1 MAVLSNLL
9 ISPPRAARAM
19 GVAPRSESG
28 SLPTPPPRA
37 AGAMGVATRS
47 ESGSLPTPRPHARRA
62 LGVAPWVAAF
72 VGIVVGVM
80 LAGPAQGARIKD
92 IADVE
97 GVRANQLSGYGV
109 VVGLEGT
116 GDGQQSLFTVQS
128 ILSMLRRRGVTISID
143 PRQIRVK
150 NAAAVVV
157 TATLPPFARSGN
169 HIDVQLS
176 SIGDAKSLRG
186 GTLILTPL
194 LGPDQQVYA
203 VAQGAVSIG
212 GGFAAQAAGASAT
225 SGHPTVGVVTGGAI
239 VEREVPVALGA
250 DGIVRLSLHDADVT
264 TATRVANVVNASLG
278 DGAAQAIDPATI
290 EIRLLEHERAMV
302 MLPEIENLEVAPDR
316 RAKVIVNERTGT
328 VIMGE
333 GVRIAPVAIAHG
345 SLQITVKTDLGV
357 SQPAPFSNGQTVV
370 VPDSTIN
377 VEEGKAQRLALLR
390 GAINLGQLVGGLNAL
405 GVTPQDLIAVLQ
417 AIKAAGALDAELE
430 LM

>member
-1 MAVLSNLL
+1 
-9 ISPPRAARAM
+9 
-19 GVAPRSESG
+19 
-28 SLPTPPPRA
+28 
-37 AGAMGVATRS
+37 MGVATRS
-47 ESGSLPTPRPHARRA
+47 KSGSL
-62 LGVAPWVAAF
+62 LVAA
-72 VGIVVGVM
+72 VLLAVVV
-80 LAGPAQGARIKD
+80 AVPAEAARIKD

-97 GVRANQLSGYGV
+97 GVRTNQLSGYGV

-128 ILSMLRRRGVTISID
+128 ILSMLRRRGVTISVD

-157 TATLPPFARSGN
+157 TATLPPFAHSGN
-169 HIDVQLS
+169 RIDVQLS

-186 GTLILTPL
+186 GTLVSTPL
-194 LGPDQQVYA
+194 LGADQLVYA
-203 VAQGAVSIG
+203 VAQGAVSLG
-212 GGFAAQAAGASAT
+212 GGFSAQAAGASAT

-239 VEREVPVALGA
+239 VEREVPVTLGA
-250 DGIVRLSLHDADVT
+250 DGIVRLSLHEADVT
-264 TATRVANVVNASLG
+264 TATRVATAVNASLG
-278 DGAAQAIDPATI
+278 DGAAQAVDPATI
-290 EIRLLEHERAMV
+290 EVHLLDHERAMTL
-302 MLPEIENLEVAPDR
+302 LPAIESLEVAPDR

-333 GVRIAPVAIAHG
+333 EVHIAPVAIAHG
-345 SLQITVKTDLGV
+345 SLQIQVKTDLGV

-390 GAINLGQLVGGLNAL
+390 GAVNLGQLVGGLNAL

>member
-1 MAVLSNLL
+1 M
-9 ISPPRAARAM
+9 ISPPLAA
-19 GVAPRSESG
+19 
-28 SLPTPPPRA
+28 L
-37 AGAMGVATRS
+37 AMGVATRS
-47 ESGSLPTPRPHARRA
+47 KSGLLRTTVLLAAA
-62 LGVAPWVAAF
+62 LVA
-72 VGIVVGVM
+72 VV
-80 LAGPAQGARIKD
+80 LAGSAEAARIKD

-97 GVRANQLSGYGV
+97 GVRPNQLSGYGV

-157 TATLPPFARSGN
+157 TATLPPFSRSGN
-169 HIDVQLS
+169 RIDVQLS

-186 GTLILTPL
+186 GMLISTPL
-194 LGPDQQVYA
+194 LGSDQQVYA

-212 GGFAAQAAGASAT
+212 GGFSAQAAGASAT

-239 VEREVPVALGA
+239 VEREVPVTLGA
-250 DGIVRLSLHDADVT
+250 DGIVRLSLHEADVT
-264 TATRVANVVNASLG
+264 TATRVASAVNTSLG
-278 DGAAQAIDPATI
+278 DGTAQAVDPATI
-290 EIRLLEHERAMV
+290 EVHLLEHERAMTL
-302 MLPEIENLEVAPDR
+302 LPEIENLEVAPDR

-333 GVRIAPVAIAHG
+333 EVRIAPVAIAHG
-345 SLQITVKTDLGV
+345 SLQIQVKTDLGV

-377 VEEGKAQRLALLR
+377 VEGGKPQRLALL
-390 GAINLGQLVGGLNAL
+390 GGVNLGQLVGGLNAL

-417 AIKAAGALDAELE
+417 AIKSAGALDAELE